1 MVLEIAKSE
10 DFHAVNRLARQ
21 VCEHHAQ
28 WDKSIQLVDEPYP
41 LDWFQECIR
50 ADALHENVIYVARN
64 EGNVVGFVRFY
75 LWETNSTVSAKR
87 KMLSIDDIGVD
98 CSLRNQGIGQEM
110 MKHLCAMA
118 KSWGCDSIHLYVDA
132 ENESAYRYYLKC
144 GFHVRNM
151 GMGLKLEKQD

>member
-1 MVLEIAKSE
+1 MIFERAKEE
-10 DFHAVNRLARQ
+10 DFKDVNRLARQ

-28 WDKSIQLVDEPYP
+28 WEKSLQVVEEPYP
-41 LDWFQECIR
+41 KDWFLECIQEN
-50 ADALHENVIYVARN
+50 ALNENTIYVARK
-64 EGNVVGFVRFY
+64 EDKVVGFMRFY

-98 CSLRNQGIGQEM
+98 VSLRNQGIGQEM
-110 MKHLCAMA
+110 MSQLRALA
-118 KSWGCDSIHLYVDA
+118 KDWGCDSVQLYVDA

-151 GMGLKLEKQD
+151 GMGLKL